1 MNAKSLAKLEYN
13 KIIEKLVL
21 CASSSL
27 GREALR
33 KLLPLTDAEEIKK
46 AQTNTADALNRVYKK
61 GSITFGG
68 LKDIRASIM
77 RLEVSST
84 LSAKELL
91 DICSVLKTAKS
102 VAATNYRDTSSANE
116 DAGAFEDSLSIYFES
131 LYPVEQ
137 LRINIDK
144 CIISEDEISDDASV
158 NLRNIRRHIREAN
171 DRIHTEL
178 NKIVASQGT
187 RTYLQDGVITM
198 RNGRYCVPVKAEY
211 RNMIPGMVHDQSSTG
226 ATLFVEPMSVVKLN
240 NELKELANKEQE
252 EIEVILTG
260 LSVQAAAYIFE
271 LKEDVR
277 VLSELDFIFAKAYLA
292 RSMKASEPIINS
304 NGYVNIKKGRHPLI
318 DSKKVVPIDISLG
331 KDFDLLVITGPNTGG
346 KTVSLKTMGLFV
358 LMGQA
363 GLHIPAETGS
373 TIAVFDEVFADI
385 GDEQSI
391 EQSLSTFSSHMVNI
405 VSILKNVTLNS
416 LVLFD
421 ELGAGTDPTEGS
433 ALAVAILDHLH
444 KQGIRTMATTHYSE
458 IKLYAL
464 ETEGVLNASCEFDV
478 ESLMPTYRL
487 LMGIPGK
494 SNAFAISKRLGLEEF
509 IIEDAGKRIEQDA
522 RHFEDVIADLE
533 KSRVTIE
540 KEKEEIKS
548 YKEEIVKLKNEL
560 SAKQDKMNERADL
573 ILIKAR
579 EEANEILREAK
590 KTADIAIR
598 NVNKYGLSTKQLEEE
613 RTRLRAS
620 LEKTEAR
627 PKTSSPKKDNKPSDF
642 TLGTSVKVLSLN
654 VTGSICSKVNDKGEV
669 YVQMGILR
677 SQFNISDLEIT
688 QEEVKKETKTSGK
701 ASKVRM
707 NKSATISSEI
717 NLIGMTRDEAL
728 AHLDKYI
735 DDAYLSHIPTVRV
748 VHGKGEG
755 ILRQAVHAYL
765 KKSKYVKSYRL
776 GVYGEGESGV
786 TIVEF
791 K

>member
-1 MNAKSLAKLEYN
+1 M
-13 KIIEKLVL
+13 
-21 CASSSL
+21 
-27 GREALR
+27 
-33 KLLPLTDAEEIKK
+33 
-46 AQTNTADALNRVYKK
+46 
-61 GSITFGG
+61 
-68 LKDIRASIM
+68 
-77 RLEVSST
+77 
-84 LSAKELL
+84 
-91 DICSVLKTAKS
+91 
-102 VAATNYRDTSSANE
+102 
-116 DAGAFEDSLSIYFES
+116 
-131 LYPVEQ
+131 
-137 LRINIDK
+137 
-144 CIISEDEISDDASV
+144 
-158 NLRNIRRHIREAN
+158 
-171 DRIHTEL
+171 
-178 NKIVASQGT
+178 
-187 RTYLQDGVITM
+187 
-198 RNGRYCVPVKAEY
+198 
-211 RNMIPGMVHDQSSTG
+211 
-226 ATLFVEPMSVVKLN
+226 
-240 NELKELANKEQE
+240 
-252 EIEVILTG
+252 
-260 LSVQAAAYIFE
+260 
-271 LKEDVR
+271 
-277 VLSELDFIFAKAYLA
+277 
-292 RSMKASEPIINS
+292 
-304 NGYVNIKKGRHPLI
+304 
-318 DSKKVVPIDISLG
+318 
-331 KDFDLLVITGPNTGG
+331 
-346 KTVSLKTMGLFV
+346 
-358 LMGQA
+358 
-363 GLHIPAETGS
+363 
-373 TIAVFDEVFADI
+373 FADI